1 MMQFPSGQAISSFR
15 WIGSQAPYLDRPTLA
30 SRERV
35 IVGCYGGATVAGAD
49 KNEDGALVWSA
60 NDGSWEFA
68 ILLDG
73 HNSAQSVELV
83 VRTFEAHTLSIAAL
97 LTQPVGMLF
106 TSLHQFLLSIF
117 QSSSFREQC
126 QRIRGETACLI
137 CVRKAQFL
145 WWLSVGDCVVYL
157 LHPELARMKQFAL
170 NQRHFFEWVGRVNTF
185 DLPVPCYSTGV
196 RELRQGRNQI
206 VMLTDGLLECHPC
219 PFDDP
224 QKVYDA
230 FLHNQK
236 GQEASM
242 QAATLSALERVYQ
255 ARGRDSATLI
265 TWSYDNIAQASLP
278 SQ

>member
-1 MMQFPSGQAISSFR
+1 MMQFPSELAISSFR
-15 WIGSQAPYLDRPTLA
+15 WIGSLAPYLDRPTLC

-35 IVGCYGGATVAGAD
+35 IVGCYGGHTGAGAD

-60 NDGSWEFA
+60 HDGSWEFA

-83 VRTFEAHTLSIAAL
+83 VETFEAHALSIAAL
-97 LTQPVGMLF
+97 LTQPVETLF
-106 TSLHQFLLSIF
+106 ISLHQFLLSIF
-117 QSSSFREQC
+117 QSLSFREQC

-137 CVRKAQFL
+137 CIRKAQFL

-157 LHPELARMKQFAL
+157 LHPELAHMKQFAL
-170 NQRHFFEWVGRVNTF
+170 NQRHFFEWIGQVNTF

-196 RELRQGRNQI
+196 RELRQGHNQI
-206 VMLTDGLLECHPC
+206 VMLTDGLLECDAC
-219 PFDDP
+219 LFEDP

-230 FLHNQK
+230 FWSTQK
-236 GQEASM
+236 RQEASM
-242 QAATLSALERVYQ
+242 QAAALLALEHVHR

-265 TWSYDNIAQASLP
+265 TWGYENGAKASLP